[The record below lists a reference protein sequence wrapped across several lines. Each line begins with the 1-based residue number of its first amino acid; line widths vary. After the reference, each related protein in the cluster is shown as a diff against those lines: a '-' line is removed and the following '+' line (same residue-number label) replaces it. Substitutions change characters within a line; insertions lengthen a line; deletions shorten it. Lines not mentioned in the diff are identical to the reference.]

1 MKITD
6 LLNKKGINLNG
17 KPGTKQEAIDQ
28 MADLM
33 DKTGNLTNKEEYKKA
48 VEARE
53 EEGTTGIGDG
63 IAIPHGRSKAVKKP
77 GLAAMVVKEGTEYDA
92 MDGQPVNLFFEI
104 AVPEDSAN
112 EHLEMLSRLSMML
125 MDGDF
130 RKNLIN
136 AKDVEEFLNIV
147 DAKERER
154 FGEEELAQE
163 DKNLNPVEKAVMDV
177 NEKEM
182 NLRQESAE
190 QDLPYLLGVTACP
203 TGIAHTYMAA
213 EALENAAADKGFK
226 MKVETN
232 GSGGTKN
239 LLTPAEIANAKGI
252 IVAADKKVDTARFNG
267 KPVIQVPVK
276 DGISRPDELI
286 DTVLSGNAPIFHAA
300 GGESGGESFEQES
313 ESIGRTIYK
322 NLMNGVSNMLPFV
335 IGGGILIAIA
345 FLLDDYS
352 IDPSNYGSNT
362 PVAAFFKAVG
372 DAAFGFMLPV
382 LAGYIA
388 LSIADRPGFMPG
400 FIGGYIAKEGII
412 YTDGTVQASTIGVS
426 GFLGALVAGF
436 LCGYL
441 VLGLE
446 KLFDRLPDSLQGT
459 KPTLLYPVFGLLL
472 TGLCMIFIINPPV
485 AWLNTALSNGLASL
499 GGGSKIL
506 LGAILGGMMAIDM
519 GGPFNKAAYVFG
531 TAMLADGQ
539 FDIMAAVMIGGMCPP
554 IGIALA
560 STFFP
565 NRFTQ
570 SERQAGITNYI
581 MGLCFITE
589 GAIPFAASDPARVI
603 PSCVAGSAVA
613 GALSMAF
620 GSTLRAPHG
629 GIFVFPVVG
638 NPLMYCVAL
647 VVGSLVTMGCL
658 ALLKKPIQEK
668 SKRASNAVA

>member
-6 LLNKKGINLNG
+6 LLSKQGVDLNG
-17 KPGTKQEAIDQ
+17 KSGTKQETIDQ
-28 MADLM
+28 ATALMA
-33 DKTGNLTNKEEYKKA
+33 KTGNLNNVDEYKKA

-53 EEGTTGIGDG
+53 ELSTTGIGEG
-63 IAIPHGRSKAVKKP
+63 IAIPHGKSKAVNKP
-77 GLAAMVVKEGTEYDA
+77 GLAAMVFKDGTEYES
-92 MDGQPVNLFFEI
+92 MDGQPVNLLFEI
-104 AVPEDSAN
+104 AVPEDSN
-112 EHLEMLSRLSMML
+112 DEHLEMLSRLSMML
-125 MDGDF
+125 MDGQF
-130 RKNLIN
+130 RDNLIN
-136 AKDVEEFLNIV
+136 SKDVDEFLNVI
-147 DAKERER
+147 DAKEREK
-154 FGEEELAQE
+154 FGEEELAEE
-163 DKNLNPVEKAVMDV
+163 DKNLDPVEKAVMDL

-213 EALENAAADKGFK
+213 ESLENKAAEMGYK

-239 LLTPAEIANAKGI
+239 KLTPEEIANAKAI

-276 DGISRPDELI
+276 DGIHRPAELI
-286 DTVLSGNAPIFHAA
+286 EQAVSGNAPIFHAA
-300 GGESGGESFEQES
+300 GGGGGESFEQES
-313 ESIGRTIYK
+313 ESVGRKIYK
-322 NLMNGVSNMLPFV
+322 DLMNGVSNMLPFV

-352 IDPSNYGSNT
+352 INPATYGSNT
-362 PVAAFFKAVG
+362 PIAAFFKSVG
-372 DAAFGFMLPV
+372 DGAFGFMLPV

-388 LSIADRPGFMPG
+388 MSIADRPGFMPG
-400 FIGGYIAKEGII
+400 FIGGFIARDGII
-412 YTDGTVQASTIGVS
+412 FTDGTVQASTAGVS

-446 KLFDRLPDSLQGT
+446 KLFDKLPDSLQGT

-472 TGLCMIFIINPPV
+472 TGLIMIFIVNPPV
-485 AWLNTALSNGLASL
+485 SWLNHGLTNLLNSM
-499 GGGSKIL
+499 GGSSKIL
-506 LGAILGGMMAIDM
+506 LGAVLGGMMAIDM

-531 TAMLADGQ
+531 TAMLESGQ

-565 NRFTQ
+565 NRFTK
-570 SERQAGITNYI
+570 SERSAAITNYI

-589 GAIPFAASDPARVI
+589 GAIPFAAADPARVI
-603 PSCVAGSAVA
+603 PSCVVGSAVA

-620 GSTLRAPHG
+620 GATLRAPHG

-638 NPLMYCVAL
+638 NPIMYVVAL
-647 VVGSLVTMGCL
+647 VVGSVITMGML
-658 ALLKKPIQEK
+658 ALLKKPIKDEAK
-668 SKRASNAVA
+668 ATA